1 MRLSKERQAS
11 LLSLMNN
18 IAAMLY
24 KGIITVVPLSE
35 KEGVGE
41 MTFQEKNKAIIRVC
55 VNMYFVDGTTEEEA
69 DTVLL
74 GIFTHELLHVFLTKT
89 IKTEKLLKKY
99 PPREHDGRH
108 EILNLVEDP
117 AIEYLKDSRLSDTM
131 TKALRA
137 AIAYFHRNG
146 HAVNKSGSTA
156 YMQLVTALICLG
168 DLGFYKGYFTFP
180 EAEEAFEKSIWLMDQ
195 AIEEPVFEKRFD
207 LAMQIYDVVKPLM
220 EEQYARKFGGNE
232 MTNLYKGLGRG
243 YSSSSSSSDPGDPSQ
258 GNGSSQLP
266 NAASKRRKTILHLID
281 EKIRNHKNNPAG
293 QQPQQDASDIYVDTR
308 PEAQEEGNLS
318 PLELDPDADYEIVD
332 ERKHKNDPADAKK
345 EEKGKQPEKGS
356 SSGQMPSGPSS
367 PVPSSGNKQKN
378 GQPDNGKDG
387 SSAAGQ
393 GSKGNEKTD
402 KGSSDSSAAGQDGS
416 DSEKD
421 GEGNSPSGG
430 KRSDAA
436 SGDGKDGSSAAGQ
449 GSKGNEKTGKGS
461 SGSSA
466 AGQDSGDPEKDGE
479 ENGPS
484 GGKRSDAAS
493 GDGKDS
499 SSTAGQDSNGKN
511 EADPSTGDQA
521 GHSSGESREG
531 EKGSGSSSGEKESAD
546 KKDPNASNDHSG
558 KETDSKGTDN
568 SAKPTTGPEK
578 TFSDRLRELMESIRI
593 LAEDELSPSEELLK
607 MVKSMLD
614 EQKKLDEAEEKRQQK
629 LLEMDD
635 IDVTVTSPYYSNY
648 PYMNKEIP
656 AKPGINH
663 DIFLRDE
670 MLARHITGLKAG
682 FKKIFKQKEE
692 EKEYRTS
699 GKLDLKRFGG
709 RKITARMFTKTRKP
723 ENKADLSIV
732 ILVDQSGSMKG
743 NIPSVKRTLVL
754 LLEALRPFDV
764 KVKVVGFTTL
774 STGVAYFHYGNK
786 KWENDRELEDACMQ
800 IKADGGTFLGHAI
813 RYTGTLLKKREEKS
827 KIFIC
832 ITDGDPTGG
841 VYKNSSQGVNDCRE
855 AVRDIKKFSD
865 VIGIGVYSMNAE
877 KELFEYIFGEDSC
890 VTMSDLNALIME
902 LPRRIKRLLK

>member
-402 KGSSDSSAAGQDGS
+402 KGSSDSSAAGQNDG
-416 DSEKD
+416 DPEKD
-421 GEGNSPSGG
+421 GNGNDPSGG

-499 SSTAGQDSNGKN
+499 PSTAGQDSNGKN
-511 EADPSTGDQA
+511 EADSSTGDQA

-558 KETDSKGTDN
+558 KETDSKGADN

-578 TFSDRLRELMESIRI
+578 TFSDRLRELMESIRV

-635 IDVTVTSPYYSNY
+635 IDVTVSSPYYSNY

-865 VIGIGVYSMNAE
+865 VIGIGVYSENAE